1 MAKIRIYQENILN
14 TSDEVFLNK
23 RNSHYLTKVLRI
35 KIGEKIIL
43 FNGDG
48 FDYLAEIIQNDS
60 KPIAK
65 VIQKTINEVESSL
78 NITLIQAIGKGEK
91 MDFVIQKAIE
101 LGVKKIVP
109 IITKRTIYKT
119 SQKDLKKVARWQ
131 EVVINSCEQSGRS
144 FVPTVENITK
154 FVDLKLTGESFML
167 DTTTDKKIKHYQK
180 RDDIN
185 IIIGP
190 EGGFSEFELQN
201 DYKKLS
207 LGKIIL
213 RTETAGIAAISGFNA
228 LWG

>member
-91 MDFVIQKAIE
+91 MDFVIQKAVE
-101 LGVKKIVP
+101 LGVKKIIP

-144 FVPTVENITK
+144 FVPIVENITK
-154 FVDLKLTGESFML
+154 FADLKLTGESFIL
-167 DTTTDKKIKHYQK
+167 DTTTDKKIKQYQK
-180 RDDIN
+180 SADIN

-201 DYKKLS
+201 DYNKLS
-207 LGKIIL
+207 LGKRIL
-213 RTETAGIAAISGFNA
+213 RTETAGIAAIASFLA
-228 LWG
+228 LWE

>member
-1 MAKIRIYQENILN
+1 MTKIRIYQENILN
-14 TSDEVFLNK
+14 TGDEVFLNK

-35 KIGEKIIL
+35 KIGEKVII

-48 FDYLAEIIQNDS
+48 FDYLAEITQNDN

-91 MDFVIQKAIE
+91 MDFVIQKAVE
-101 LGVKKIVP
+101 LGVKKIIP

-144 FVPTVENITK
+144 FVPIVENITK
-154 FVDLKLTGESFML
+154 FADLKLTGESFIL

-180 RDDIN
+180 SADIN

-201 DYKKLS
+201 DYNKLS
-207 LGKIIL
+207 LGKRIL
-213 RTETAGIAAISGFNA
+213 RTETAGIATIASFLA
-228 LWG
+228 LWE